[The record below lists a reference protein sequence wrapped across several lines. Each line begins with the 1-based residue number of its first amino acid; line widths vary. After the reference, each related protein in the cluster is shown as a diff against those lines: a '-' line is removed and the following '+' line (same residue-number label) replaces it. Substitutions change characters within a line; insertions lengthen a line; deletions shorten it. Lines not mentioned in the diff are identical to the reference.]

1 MITARK
7 LDPNSSFQHNQ
18 ISELDNQPQMS
29 AAELKAKF
37 DAAMKNVMVPA
48 YNSMIDDLSGT
59 ADNASGADN
68 IGATPLASGSANTVQ
83 GVLEEMNG
91 RIFPVAAVNVTLTTA
106 GWSSGQQTVSVS
118 GVTAASKIVVGIAG
132 AASSA
137 ARAAARSAYIY
148 ATAQGAGTVTF
159 TCDGTAPTANIQMVI
174 LIVG

>member
-48 YNSMIDDLSGT
+48 YNSMIDDLSST
-59 ADNASGADN
+59 ADSASGADN
-68 IGATPLASGSANTVQ
+68 IGVTPLATGTANTVQ
-83 GVLEEMNG
+83 GALEEIN
-91 RIFPVAAVNVTLTTA
+91 RRLFPVMNVDVTLRSA
-106 GWSSGQQTVSVS
+106 GWSSGQQTVSAS
-118 GVTAASKIVVGIAG
+118 GVTATSKIVVGIAG
-132 AASSA
+132 SASSA

-148 ATAQGAGTVTF
+148 AITQGAGTVTF
-159 TCDGTAPTANIQMVI
+159 TCDGTAPTADILISI